1 MIEKRKIQV
10 ILFLFT
16 FLRYLNYSF
25 LALTSGAAL
34 SCLKTKKFA
43 KGRNWTANHAAS
55 ALPFRTLFFFE
66 AAALAFFKS

>member
-25 LALTSGAAL
+25 LALTSGALFPVSKQKSLQKDETGPQTTRQVPFL
-34 SCLKTKKFA
+34 SVYSSFLKQQ
-43 KGRNWTANHAAS
+43 
-55 ALPFRTLFFFE
+55 P
-66 AAALAFFKS
+66 